1 VAAEEA
7 WDPPLKPLLP
17 GRCWNCCEKRDLD
30 TCSNCKLDRQEDV
43 EVHDEL
49 RFMMDPD
56 VNHLKAA
63 RLANHR
69 GRRLLALKLATA
81 AAAMN
86 EEGEGEVARALRV
99 WLLASIGEPE
109 SALGDAKAWVDG
121 LQDPS
126 ALAWA
131 SYGQQMEASGSP
143 GGAADAYE
151 KSLRK
156 NAKQPN
162 IRARRASLLLEIRR
176 SGQAMDEAI
185 RVLSIEGLD
194 EPTIEIACGVAEKL
208 CDMFEGQHRDD
219 EIRRLLEYAGDYM
232 DRSAVLLTHRA
243 RLAAIDGNAGV
254 AKRDLK
260 AAKALQPDLP
270 IYDRVD
276 QVLKPAKH
284 SWWRW

>member
-1 VAAEEA
+1 M
-7 WDPPLKPLLP
+7 LP
-17 GRCWNCCEKRDLD
+17 GRCWNCGEKRDID
-30 TCSNCKLDRQEDV
+30 RCVNCKLDRQEDV

-49 RFMMDPD
+49 RFLIDPQ

-63 RLANHR
+63 RIASQQ

-81 AAAMN
+81 AAGMN
-86 EEGEGEVARALRV
+86 EDGEGEVARALRV
-99 WLLASIGEPE
+99 WLLASIGEPQ
-109 SALGDAKAWVDG
+109 SALEDAKAWVDG

-131 SYGQQMEASGSP
+131 SYGQQLEASGSP

-156 NAKQPN
+156 HPKQHH
-162 IRARRASLLLEIRR
+162 IRARRAMLLLEIARR
-176 SGQAMDEAI
+176 GQAMDEAI
-185 RVLSIEGLD
+185 RVLATEGLD
-194 EPTIEIACGVAEKL
+194 DPTVEIVSGVAERL
-208 CDMFEGQHRDD
+208 CDGFESQHRDD
-219 EIRRLLEYAGDYM
+219 EIRRLLEYAGEYVE
-232 DRSAVLLTHRA
+232 RSAVLLTHRA

-260 AAKALQPDLP
+260 AARALQPDLP

-276 QVLKPAKH
+276 QVLRPAKS